1 MSSLTWNEDVWCV
14 TCGTTDK
21 SRVFHRGHV
30 IARSVMKQMYLP
42 CLNRGYRKFNDGHL
56 FKHDED
62 WNIVYQCRECNNA
75 THASMAAINYPSCE
89 REALWRELRLHSTI
103 TCNLH
108 LSLQYLAANR
118 PISGKVEKAAVKA
131 NRAKSIDH
139 CLYAIAIMRGAMDLP
154 TLRTWLSHVRED
166 EAALATEKPS
176 DAPMSAKEAACE
188 REVTELLS
196 ALEVAP

>member
-1 MSSLTWNEDVWCV
+1 MSDLTWNEDVWCV

-30 IARSVMKQMYLP
+30 IARSVMKRKYLP
-42 CLNRGYRKFNDGHL
+42 SLNRGYCKFNDGRL
-56 FKHDED
+56 FKHDDD
-62 WNIVYQCRECNNA
+62 WNIVYQCRECNHA

-103 TCNLH
+103 TCNLD
-108 LSLQYLAANR
+108 LSLQNVVATH
-118 PISGKVEKAAVKA
+118 PIFSKGDKAAVKA

-139 CLYAIAIMRGAMDLP
+139 ALYAIAIMRGAMDLP

-176 DAPMSAKEAACE
+176 DAPMSAEEAACE
-188 REVTELLS
+188 REVTELLA